1 VPETG
6 DSLSHFRLVEKIG
19 EGGMG
24 DVWKAVDTRLDREVA
39 IKILPPALASD
50 PERLDRFKAEAKAV
64 AALNHPN
71 IVTIHSVEES
81 EGVHF
86 LSMEL
91 VHGATLIEHIPRG
104 GLAFGKFLD
113 RALPLTDAVRAAHQQ
128 GVTHRD
134 LKPGN
139 VMVSHDGRVKILDF
153 GLAEIRKREGDPEVD
168 DLPTQTLTQ
177 ERKIRG
183 TMPYMSPEQV
193 QGKTLDPRSDV
204 FSAGCILYEMATGVR
219 PFEGESSADIIAA
232 ILRDD
237 PRPVTELNRMLPRQL
252 DRIIRR
258 GLEKDRERRF
268 QTVQDL
274 HNELDELRAAGDV
287 EEPAPVAA
295 TETGPGLASLAVL
308 PLANLSGEAA
318 QEFFADGMTEA
329 LITDLAKIGGLKV
342 ISRTSVMR
350 YKGTEKPMRD
360 VARELGVGAV
370 IEGSVMRAGD
380 RVRINAQL
388 IDASTDENLWA
399 ERYDR
404 EIRDVLS
411 LQSEVAQVIA
421 RQVHVRVT
429 TEEQE
434 RLSSPR
440 TIHPDAHEA
449 YLKGRH
455 FWYKRSTDAVK
466 RGLASLE
473 KAIELDPSYAPAYAG
488 VADSY
493 LVDAGG
499 YLGVE
504 PEVAYRRAR
513 EAALKALE
521 LDGQL
526 AAAHTSLGAV
536 RSDYDWDW
544 AGAERSYE
552 RAIALNPSYAI
563 AHQWYAD
570 HLSRLGRHDEAIAQ
584 ARQAREIDPVAPTST
599 FFTAWVHYL
608 ARRYDEAIE
617 LARKTV
623 ELEPSYLP
631 AWRVLG
637 WSFEEMGRHQDAIH
651 AHRKSAS
658 LSGGSPHFQGQLGR
672 AYALAAKPDQAREVL
687 DDLVERSAEAPVSA
701 LDVAILRA
709 SLGDTDRAFEWLER
723 AFDEHAEYVP
733 YLAVLPRVDS
743 LRSDPRFD
751 ALLQRLSLPKPS

>member
-39 IKILPPALASD
+39 IKILPPALATD
-50 PERLDRFKAEAKAV
+50 PERLARFKAEAKAV

-81 EGVHF
+81 EGIHF

-91 VHGATLIEHIPRG
+91 VHGTTLADHIPRG
-104 GLAFGKFLD
+104 GLALGKFLD
-113 RALPLTDAVRAAHQQ
+113 LALPLTDAIRAAHQQ

-139 VMVSHDGRVKILDF
+139 VMVSDDGRVKILDF
-153 GLAEIRKREGDPEVD
+153 GLAEMRQGEGEREID
-168 DLPTQTLTQ
+168 DLPTKTLTQ
-177 ERKIRG
+177 ESKIRG
-183 TMPYMSPEQV
+183 TMPYMAPEQV
-193 QGKTLDPRSDV
+193 KGKPLDPRSDI
-204 FSAGCILYEMATGVR
+204 FSTGCILYEMATGTR

-237 PRPVTELNRMLPRQL
+237 PRPVTELNRSLPRSL
-252 DRIIRR
+252 DRIIRH
-258 GLEKDRERRF
+258 GIEKDRERRF

-274 HNELDELRAAGDV
+274 HNELDELRVGGDV
-287 EEPAPVAA
+287 EGPEAVAA
-295 TETGPGLASLAVL
+295 VDSGPGLASLAVL
-308 PLANLSGEAA
+308 PLANLSGDAD

-350 YKGTEKPMRD
+350 YKGTEKPMRE

-404 EIRDVLS
+404 EIRDVLA
-411 LQSEVAQVIA
+411 LQSEVAQAVA
-421 RQVHVRVT
+421 RQVQVRVT
-429 TEEQE
+429 NDERK

-440 TIHPDAHEA
+440 TVHPDAHEA

-455 FWYKRSTDAVK
+455 LWYKRTTDAVK
-466 RGLASLE
+466 RGLASFE

-493 LVDAGG
+493 LVDGG
-499 YLGVE
+499 KYLGVE
-504 PEVAYRRAR
+504 SEVAYRKAR
-513 EAALKALE
+513 EAALKARE
-521 LDGQL
+521 LVL
-526 AAAHTSLGAV
+526 
-536 RSDYDWDW
+536 SDYDWDW
-544 AGAERSYE
+544 TGAERSYE
-552 RAIALNPSYAI
+552 RAIALNPSYVT
-563 AHQWYAD
+563 AHHWYAD
-570 HLSRLGRHDEAIAQ
+570 HLSRLGRHGEAIAQ
-584 ARQAREIDPVAPTST
+584 ARQGREIDPVAPTST
-599 FFTAWVHYL
+599 FFMAWVHYL
-608 ARRYDEAIE
+608 ARRYDEAID
-617 LARKTV
+617 LGRKTV

-637 WSFEEMGRHQDAIH
+637 WSYEEKGRLQDAIH

-672 AYALAAKPDQAREVL
+672 AYALAAKADQAREVL
-687 DDLVERSAEAPVSA
+687 DDLMKRSGDAPVSS
-701 LDVAILRA
+701 LDIAILHA
-709 SLGDTDRAFEWLER
+709 ELGETDRAFERLGR
-723 AFDEHAEYVP
+723 AFDEHAEHVP

-751 ALLQRLSLPKPS
+751 ALLRRLNLPNPF